1 MEFAYKNGTVI
12 KPNKDVVGEDGV
24 KHPARIL
31 SDWSRDE
38 LRAIGVI
45 QRRVIY
51 ENSDPVLYVLSD
63 AVTNISEDEVTVTH
77 GGIERSLADATAG
90 LIKSIK
96 MEAEGRLSRTDW
108 YVIRLVEKSTTI
120 PAKITTYRDAVRAA
134 VNAAED
140 QMKVTAS
147 ISDLAAITI
156 SWPDEL

>member
-12 KPNKDVVGEDGV
+12 NPNKDVVSEDGI
-24 KHPARIL
+24 KHPGRIL
-31 SDWSRDE
+31 TDWSRDE
-38 LRAIGVI
+38 LRAIGVVPY
-45 QRRVIY
+45 RVIY
-51 ENSDPVLYVLSD
+51 ENRDSVLYVLSD

-77 GGIERSLADATAG
+77 GGIERSLADAIAG
-90 LIKSIK
+90 LITSIK

-108 YVIRLVEKSTTI
+108 YVIRLVEKSTII